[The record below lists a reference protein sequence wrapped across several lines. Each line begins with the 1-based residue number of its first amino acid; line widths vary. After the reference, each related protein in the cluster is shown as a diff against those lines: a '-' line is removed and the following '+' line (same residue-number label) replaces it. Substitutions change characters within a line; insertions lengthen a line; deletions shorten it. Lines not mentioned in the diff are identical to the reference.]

1 MIIKNSKTGE
11 LHEFEIFDNGE
22 DWTTEFLEDTWYEWT
37 TETAG
42 IMASDDVDFTEILE
56 DAIDHKYLFGGIF
69 ADSVTIYWD
78 SELMEDATREAPERV
93 KARFIEAFNMGLN
106 VG

>member
-22 DWTTEFLEDTWYEWT
+22 DWTTEFLNDTWFEWT

-56 DAIDHKYLFGGIF
+56 DAIDHKYFFGGIF
-69 ADSVTIYWD
+69 ADDVLIYWD
-78 SELMEDATREAPERV
+78 CQAIENASLDAPDKF
-93 KARFIEAFNMGLN
+93 KARIMEALN

>member
-56 DAIDHKYLFGGIF
+56 DAIDHKYFFGGIF
-69 ADSVTIYWD
+69 ADNTVIYWD
-78 SELMEDATREAPERV
+78 CELIEDSSLNAPDKFKSQISEA
-93 KARFIEAFNMGLN
+93 LN

>member
-22 DWTTEFLEDTWYEWT
+22 DWTTEFLEDTWYDWT

-56 DAIDHKYLFGGIF
+56 DAIDHKYFFGGIF
-69 ADSVTIYWD
+69 ADETVIYWD
-78 SELMEDATREAPERV
+78 CQAIENTELDAPDKFKAQIMEA
-93 KARFIEAFNMGLN
+93 LN